1 MIIFVCYNRLLK
13 CIRYIKCL
21 TIIMSYGTYRK
32 VIGGAIQWQ
41 LHGDEICFFV
51 FAFMRTLVSYIIVS
65 ECVTGVLF
73 TLLK

>member
-1 MIIFVCYNRLLK
+1 
-13 CIRYIKCL
+13 
-21 TIIMSYGTYRK
+21 MSYGTYRK
-32 VIGGAIQWQ
+32 IIGGAIQWQ

-73 TLLK
+73 TLLKYSHVMAADADCFFRLEKFP